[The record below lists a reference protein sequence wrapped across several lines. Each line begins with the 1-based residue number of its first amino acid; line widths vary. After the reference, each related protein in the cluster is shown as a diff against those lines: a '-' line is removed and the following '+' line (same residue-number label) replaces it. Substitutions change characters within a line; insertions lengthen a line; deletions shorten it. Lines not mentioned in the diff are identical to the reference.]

1 MKGHDLPFSQTP
13 PTNPLEE
20 QKCVFWSWSGARG
33 AHMMQQLLVL
43 SLLKEEVRSSAL
55 LGRWRRRLE
64 SRRVGLCFMGGCSLL
79 RHVSAAERNTLWM
92 LFSDVNAEHSR
103 YTSAPTCF
111 ANKVPY
117 IQTECSQRWGKR
129 EARSL
134 VYKGRVW
141 LTDLLMG
148 DGRQSLI
155 GQLHQCANI
164 CTQVCLAAD

>member
-1 MKGHDLPFSQTP
+1 
-13 PTNPLEE
+13 
-20 QKCVFWSWSGARG
+20 
-33 AHMMQQLLVL
+33 
-43 SLLKEEVRSSAL
+43 
-55 LGRWRRRLE
+55 
-64 SRRVGLCFMGGCSLL
+64 MGGCSLL

-117 IQTECSQRWGKR
+117 IQKDRPNAVRDGKR
-129 EARSL
+129 EKRSL
-134 VYKGRVW
+134 VYIGRVQ

-155 GQLHQCANI
+155 GQLH
-164 CTQVCLAAD
+164 